1 MRRTRF
7 DRSGFLI
14 FSLLLAVLILPVG
27 ITCAQD
33 APSPDSG
40 GLSLPGIGADSKIKI
55 TVLGDGYVDID
66 EETNTAYTSSRARIT
81 YGDANLE
88 ADQMQLN
95 MNTLS
100 AQAAGNV
107 VLTYGDGKIT
117 ADRLDYDFN
126 MQKGKAFGI
135 AGKYGPL
142 RVLEAESK
150 DDLPNFER
158 TSESEILFRNA
169 KLTTCDLPKPHYYL
183 KVREVLVYPG
193 DRIFVRGATLYVR
206 GVPVF
211 YLPFYSRGLGE
222 GSPWMVRAGFKSGLG
237 AWARVGYTYRHSVE
251 EPSLEDDGEMQLR
264 DDGALTL
271 YVDYFMSR
279 GPGAGI
285 NYDYSFNYGRHHGE
299 MDLYGMADSGRPID
313 EDDDEKRNDR
323 DIADEDDGDE
333 ESSGGRYY
341 IGLEHRSQITD
352 NLAWTAQS
360 DWVSDPE
367 LFDEVLDLFQEFE
380 RRRMMERSAKTALTY
395 TRESFV
401 ARIMF
406 DLRDQISRDRIR
418 NFADPG
424 DVNRDYDEEPNER
437 IEDRNDQAINTDR
450 WGHTSIRAPQ
460 LTFET
465 NWLKLWDTPLYY
477 HTDLNIFNS
486 LDRGL
491 NIVDPVDDAWVHGFD
506 WYQSLMWRWR
516 IAKRTTLLTKAGV
529 GFGMASRSSDDWNY
543 GDDTMS
549 EFGVQNPAYPL
560 SLGDAYGGVTMMSD
574 NEVYIGRNGRLLAG
588 ENPDSEL
595 VFSPDDIDAGFAYA
609 DIQSHLRHRFSTPL
623 TMDLIY
629 TYRFATEDN
638 IADWYYRMGNRFVRN
653 DIYNFRMR
661 EHSIRGALTYRF
673 AQPDLTLRLNAFQ
686 NLIAAGERY
695 PYEPVTDLSLSGDW
709 ASENQAWNIGSGI
722 GFGRTQ
728 IYNPADPLAYVD
740 SSFRLYLRGRYNDPS
755 GKWWAQAG
763 TTFQEELDEYANND
777 QIERYHEADDNITAN
792 ALVGAYIGSKWKAQ
806 VGANFK
812 SEVSGLSD
820 VTLNLERDLHD
831 ALLLFMLSFE
841 NSVYSDDPDDS
852 VGDDGNGDG
861 GVLGQL
867 NFQLGLQPKLPSNE
881 AIPGMPG
888 LSIGDTNRKQPAV
901 SSSDFEF

>member
-1 MRRTRF
+1 
-7 DRSGFLI
+7 
-14 FSLLLAVLILPVG
+14 
-27 ITCAQD
+27 
-33 APSPDSG
+33 
-40 GLSLPGIGADSKIKI
+40 LSLPGIGADSKIKI